1 MLGLPQTTEVK
12 KIIPKRALYSKF
24 EMNTA
29 EQKEFD
35 AAIRQMTI
43 VNEISLRTIPAL
55 QKQEKAVF
63 VLAVQLKQEGCAERL
78 LQRLC
83 KLIDQRLLLA
93 LCYEDKLRLALYF
106 DNRILLN
113 EFMPVAEQKVNLQG
127 TSLNDIWEHLALQ
140 VAKLTPCAGLTPASV
155 IANAGRRAETEAQIA
170 ALTKK
175 MFAEKQARKK
185 LTLREAINKLKKELE
200 ELELWNIS
208 TCNLWIRLQQT

>member
-24 EMNTA
+24 ELNTA

-63 VLAVQLKQEGCAERL
+63 VLAVQLKQEGCAEKILYKLSR
-78 LQRLC
+78 
-83 KLIDQRLLLA
+83 LIDQRLLLA
-93 LCYEDKLRLALYF
+93 LCYADKLQLALLF
-106 DNRILLN
+106 DNKILIN
-113 EFMPVAEQKVNLQG
+113 EFKPAAEQSVTLQG
-127 TSLNDIWEHLALQ
+127 TSLNNIWEHLALQ
-140 VAKLTPCAGLTPASV
+140 VAQLTPRAGLTPASV

-200 ELELWNIS
+200 EL
-208 TCNLWIRLQQT
+208 

>member
-24 EMNTA
+24 ELNTA

-35 AAIRQMTI
+35 AAIRQITI

-83 KLIDQRLLLA
+83 RLIDQRLLLA
-93 LCYEDKLRLALYF
+93 LCYADKLQLALLF
-106 DNRILLN
+106 DNKIFLN
-113 EFMPVAEQKVNLQG
+113 EFKPAAEQRVTLQG
-127 TSLNDIWEHLALQ
+127 TSLKDIWEHFALQ
-140 VAKLTPCAGLTPASV
+140 VANLTPSAGLTSASV

-200 ELELWNIS
+200 EL
-208 TCNLWIRLQQT
+208 

>member
-12 KIIPKRALYSKF
+12 KIIPKRDLYSKF
-24 EMNTA
+24 ELNTA

-78 LQRLC
+78 LQKLC
-83 KLIDQRLLLA
+83 RLIDQRLLLA
-93 LCYEDKLRLALYF
+93 LCYEDKLQLALYF

-140 VAKLTPCAGLTPASV
+140 VAQLTPRAGLTPASV

-200 ELELWNIS
+200 D
-208 TCNLWIRLQQT
+208 LQ

>member
-1 MLGLPQTTEVK
+1 MLGLPSATEVK

-24 EMNTA
+24 QLNTA

-55 QKQEKAVF
+55 QKKEQEKAVF

-83 KLIDQRLLLA
+83 RLIDQRLLLV
-93 LCYEDKLRLALYF
+93 LCYADKLQLALLF
-106 DNRILLN
+106 DNKIFLN
-113 EFMPVAEQKVNLQG
+113 EFKPAAEQRVTLQG
-127 TSLNDIWEHLALQ
+127 TGLNDIWDHLALQ
-140 VAKLTPCAGLTPASV
+140 VAQLTPRAGLTPASM

-185 LTLREAINKLKKELE
+185 LTLREEINKLKKELE
-200 ELELWNIS
+200 DLS
-208 TCNLWIRLQQT
+208 

>member
-1 MLGLPQTTEVK
+1 MLGLPSATEVK

-24 EMNTA
+24 ELNTA

-63 VLAVQLKQEGCAERL
+63 VLAVQLKQEGCGERL

-83 KLIDQRLLLA
+83 RLIDQRLLLA
-93 LCYEDKLRLALYF
+93 LCYEDKLQLALYF

-140 VAKLTPCAGLTPASV
+140 VAKLTPRAGLTPASV

-200 ELELWNIS
+200 DL
-208 TCNLWIRLQQT
+208 

>member
-1 MLGLPQTTEVK
+1 MLGLPSATEVK
-12 KIIPKRALYSKF
+12 TIILKRALYSKF
-24 EMNTA
+24 QLNTA
-29 EQKEFD
+29 EQKELD
-35 AAIRQMTI
+35 AAIRQLTI

-55 QKQEKAVF
+55 QKKEGDKAIF

-83 KLIDQRLLLA
+83 RLIEQRLLLA
-93 LCYEDKLRLALYF
+93 LCYEDKLQLALYF

-127 TSLNDIWEHLALQ
+127 TGLKEIFEHLALQ
-140 VAKLTPCAGLTPASV
+140 VANLTPLAGLTPASI
-155 IANAGRRAETEAQIA
+155 IANAGRRTELEQQIA

-185 LTLREAINKLKKELE
+185 LTLREAINKLKNELE
-200 ELELWNIS
+200 DLS
-208 TCNLWIRLQQT
+208 

>member
-24 EMNTA
+24 QMNTA

-63 VLAVQLKQEGCAERL
+63 VLAVQLKQEGCAEKL

-83 KLIDQRLLLA
+83 RLIDQRLLLA
-93 LCYEDKLRLALYF
+93 LCYEDKLQLALYF

-113 EFMPVAEQKVNLQG
+113 EFMPVSEQKVNLQG
-127 TSLNDIWEHLALQ
+127 TSLNDIWDHLALQ
-140 VAKLTPCAGLTPASV
+140 VAQLTPRAGLTPASV
-155 IANAGRRAETEAQIA
+155 IANAGRRAEAEAQIA

-200 ELELWNIS
+200 D
-208 TCNLWIRLQQT
+208 LQ

>member
-12 KIIPKRALYSKF
+12 KIIPKHALYSKF
-24 EMNTA
+24 QMNTA

-55 QKQEKAVF
+55 QKKEQEKAVF

-83 KLIDQRLLLA
+83 RLIDQRLLLA
-93 LCYEDKLRLALYF
+93 LCYADKLQLALLF
-106 DNRILLN
+106 DNKIFLN
-113 EFMPVAEQKVNLQG
+113 DFKPAAEQSVTLQG
-127 TSLNDIWEHLALQ
+127 TGLKDIWEHLALQ
-140 VAKLTPCAGLTPASV
+140 VANLTPSAGLTPASV
-155 IANAGRRAETEAQIA
+155 IVNAGRRAETEAQIA

-200 ELELWNIS
+200 DL
-208 TCNLWIRLQQT
+208 

>member
-12 KIIPKRALYSKF
+12 KIIPKRDLYRKF
-24 EMNTA
+24 ELNTA

-63 VLAVQLKQEGCAERL
+63 VLAVQLKQEGCAEKL
-78 LQRLC
+78 LQKLC
-83 KLIDQRLLLA
+83 RLIDQRLLLA
-93 LCYEDKLRLALYF
+93 LCYEDKLQLALYF

-113 EFMPVAEQKVNLQG
+113 EFMPVAEHKVNLQG

-140 VAKLTPCAGLTPASV
+140 VAQLTPRAGLTPASV

-185 LTLREAINKLKKELE
+185 LTLREAINKLKNELE
-200 ELELWNIS
+200 D
-208 TCNLWIRLQQT
+208 LQ

>member
-12 KIIPKRALYSKF
+12 KIIPKRDLYSKF
-24 EMNTA
+24 ELNTA

-35 AAIRQMTI
+35 AAIRQITI

-83 KLIDQRLLLA
+83 RLIDQRLLLA
-93 LCYEDKLRLALYF
+93 LCYEDKMQLALYF

-127 TSLNDIWEHLALQ
+127 TSLNDIWAHLALQ
-140 VAKLTPCAGLTPASV
+140 VAQLTPRAGLTPASV
-155 IANAGRRAETEAQIA
+155 IANAGRRAEAEAQIA

-200 ELELWNIS
+200 DL
-208 TCNLWIRLQQT
+208 

>member
-12 KIIPKRALYSKF
+12 KIIYKRALYSKF
-24 EMNTA
+24 ELNTA

-78 LQRLC
+78 LQKLC
-83 KLIDQRLLLA
+83 RLIDQRLLLA
-93 LCYEDKLRLALYF
+93 LCYEDKLQLALYF

-140 VAKLTPCAGLTPASV
+140 VAQLTPRAGLTPASV
-155 IANAGRRAETEAQIA
+155 IANAGRRAEAEAQIA

-200 ELELWNIS
+200 D
-208 TCNLWIRLQQT
+208 LQ

>member
-12 KIIPKRALYSKF
+12 KIIPKRDLYRKF
-24 EMNTA
+24 ELNIA

-63 VLAVQLKQEGCAERL
+63 VLAVQLKQEGCAEKL

-83 KLIDQRLLLA
+83 RLIDQRLLLA
-93 LCYEDKLRLALYF
+93 LCYEDKLQLALYF

-140 VAKLTPCAGLTPASV
+140 VAQLTPRAGLTPASI
-155 IANAGRRAETEAQIA
+155 IANAGRRAEAEAQIA

-200 ELELWNIS
+200 DL
-208 TCNLWIRLQQT
+208 

>member
-12 KIIPKRALYSKF
+12 KIITKRALYSNF
-24 EMNTA
+24 ELNTA

-35 AAIRQMTI
+35 AAIRQMSI

-63 VLAVQLKQEGCAERL
+63 VLAVQLKQEGCAEKL

-83 KLIDQRLLLA
+83 RLIDQRLLLA
-93 LCYEDKLRLALYF
+93 LCYEDKLQLALYF

-140 VAKLTPCAGLTPASV
+140 VAQLTPPAGLTPASV
-155 IANAGRRAETEAQIA
+155 IANAGRRAEAEAQIA
-170 ALTKK
+170 VLTKK

-200 ELELWNIS
+200 D
-208 TCNLWIRLQQT
+208 LQ

>member
-24 EMNTA
+24 ELNTA

-35 AAIRQMTI
+35 AAIKQMTI

-55 QKQEKAVF
+55 QKKKQEKAVF

-83 KLIDQRLLLA
+83 RLIDQRLLLA
-93 LCYEDKLRLALYF
+93 LCYADKLQLALLF
-106 DNRILLN
+106 DNKIFLN
-113 EFMPVAEQKVNLQG
+113 EFKPAAEQRVTLQG
-127 TSLNDIWEHLALQ
+127 TGLKDIWEQFALQ
-140 VAKLTPCAGLTPASV
+140 VAQLTPRAGLTPASV
-155 IANAGRRAETEAQIA
+155 IDNAGRRAEAEAQIA

-200 ELELWNIS
+200 DLS
-208 TCNLWIRLQQT
+208 

>member
-12 KIIPKRALYSKF
+12 KIIPKRDLYRKF
-24 EMNTA
+24 ELNTA

-78 LQRLC
+78 LQKLC
-83 KLIDQRLLLA
+83 RLIDQRLLLA
-93 LCYEDKLRLALYF
+93 LCYEDKLQLALYF

-140 VAKLTPCAGLTPASV
+140 VAQLTPRAGLTPASV
-155 IANAGRRAETEAQIA
+155 IANAGRRAEAEAQIA

-200 ELELWNIS
+200 DL
-208 TCNLWIRLQQT
+208 

>member
-24 EMNTA
+24 ELNTA

-63 VLAVQLKQEGCAERL
+63 VLAVQLKQEGCGERL

-83 KLIDQRLLLA
+83 RLIDQRLLLA
-93 LCYEDKLRLALYF
+93 LCYEDKLQLALYF

-140 VAKLTPCAGLTPASV
+140 VAKLTPRAGLTPASV

-200 ELELWNIS
+200 DL
-208 TCNLWIRLQQT
+208 

>member
-55 QKQEKAVF
+55 RKQEQEKAVF

-78 LQRLC
+78 LQKLC
-83 KLIDQRLLLA
+83 RLIDQRLLLA
-93 LCYEDKLRLALYF
+93 LCYADKLQLALLF
-106 DNRILLN
+106 DNKILLN
-113 EFMPVAEQKVNLQG
+113 DFKPAAEQSVTLQG
-127 TSLNDIWEHLALQ
+127 TGLKDIWEQFALQ
-140 VAKLTPCAGLTPASV
+140 VANLTPSAGLTPASV
-155 IANAGRRAETEAQIA
+155 IANAGRQAEIEAQIA

-200 ELELWNIS
+200 DLS
-208 TCNLWIRLQQT
+208 

>member
-1 MLGLPQTTEVK
+1 MLGLPSATEVK

-24 EMNTA
+24 QMNTA

-55 QKQEKAVF
+55 QKKEQEKAVF

-83 KLIDQRLLLA
+83 RLIDQRLLLA
-93 LCYEDKLRLALYF
+93 LCYADKLQLALLF
-106 DNRILLN
+106 DNKILIN
-113 EFMPVAEQKVNLQG
+113 EFKPAAEQSVTLQG
-127 TSLNDIWEHLALQ
+127 TGLKDIWEQFALQ
-140 VAKLTPCAGLTPASV
+140 VANLTPSAGLTPASV
-155 IANAGRRAETEAQIA
+155 IANAARQAEIEAQIA

-185 LTLREAINKLKKELE
+185 LTLREAINKLKNELE
-200 ELELWNIS
+200 DLS
-208 TCNLWIRLQQT
+208 

>member
-24 EMNTA
+24 ELNTA

-35 AAIRQMTI
+35 EAIRQMTI

-63 VLAVQLKQEGCAERL
+63 VLAVQLKQEGCAEKL

-83 KLIDQRLLLA
+83 RLIDQRLLLA
-93 LCYEDKLRLALYF
+93 LCYEDKLQLALYF

-140 VAKLTPCAGLTPASV
+140 VAQLTPRAGLTPASV
-155 IANAGRRAETEAQIA
+155 IANAGRRAEIEAQIA

-200 ELELWNIS
+200 DLS
-208 TCNLWIRLQQT
+208 

>member
-1 MLGLPQTTEVK
+1 MLGLPSATEVK

-24 EMNTA
+24 QMNTA

-55 QKQEKAVF
+55 QKKEQEKAVF

-83 KLIDQRLLLA
+83 RLIDQRLLLA
-93 LCYEDKLRLALYF
+93 LCYADKLHLALLF
-106 DNRILLN
+106 DNKILIN
-113 EFMPVAEQKVNLQG
+113 EFKPAAEQRVTLQG
-127 TSLNDIWEHLALQ
+127 TGLKDIWEQFALQ
-140 VAKLTPCAGLTPASV
+140 VANLTPSAGLTPASV
-155 IANAGRRAETEAQIA
+155 IANAGRRAEIEAQIA

-200 ELELWNIS
+200 D
-208 TCNLWIRLQQT
+208 LQ

>member
-24 EMNTA
+24 QMNTA

-55 QKQEKAVF
+55 QKKEQEKAVF

-83 KLIDQRLLLA
+83 RLIDQRLLLA
-93 LCYEDKLRLALYF
+93 LCYADKLQLALLF
-106 DNRILLN
+106 DNKILLN
-113 EFMPVAEQKVNLQG
+113 EFKPTAEQRVILQG
-127 TSLNDIWEHLALQ
+127 TSLNDIWDQFALQ
-140 VAKLTPCAGLTPASV
+140 VANLTLSAGLTPASV
-155 IANAGRRAETEAQIA
+155 IANAGRRAEIEAQVA

-200 ELELWNIS
+200 D
-208 TCNLWIRLQQT
+208 LQ

>member
-12 KIIPKRALYSKF
+12 KIILKRAFYRRF
-24 EMNTA
+24 ELNTA

-35 AAIRQMTI
+35 AAIRQMSI

-55 QKQEKAVF
+55 QKQEQEKAVF

-83 KLIDQRLLLA
+83 RLIDQRLLLA
-93 LCYEDKLRLALYF
+93 LCYADKLQLALLF
-106 DNRILLN
+106 DNKILIN
-113 EFMPVAEQKVNLQG
+113 EFKPAAEQSVTLQG
-127 TSLNDIWEHLALQ
+127 TGLKEIFEHLALQ
-140 VAKLTPCAGLTPASV
+140 VANLTQLAGLTPASI
-155 IANAGRRAETEAQIA
+155 IANAGRRAEIEAQIA

-185 LTLREAINKLKKELE
+185 LTLREAINKLKNELE
-200 ELELWNIS
+200 DLS
-208 TCNLWIRLQQT
+208 

>member
-24 EMNTA
+24 ELNTA

-55 QKQEKAVF
+55 QEQEKAVF

-83 KLIDQRLLLA
+83 RLIDQRLLLA
-93 LCYEDKLRLALYF
+93 LCYEDKLQLALYF

-140 VAKLTPCAGLTPASV
+140 VAKLTPRAGLTPASV

-175 MFAEKQARKK
+175 MFAKKQARKK

-200 ELELWNIS
+200 D
-208 TCNLWIRLQQT
+208 LQ

>member
-24 EMNTA
+24 ELNTA

-83 KLIDQRLLLA
+83 RLIDQRLLLA
-93 LCYEDKLRLALYF
+93 LCYKDKLQLALYF

-140 VAKLTPCAGLTPASV
+140 VAQLTPRAGLTPASV
-155 IANAGRRAETEAQIA
+155 IANAGRRADIEAQVA

-200 ELELWNIS
+200 EL
-208 TCNLWIRLQQT
+208 

>member
-12 KIIPKRALYSKF
+12 KIIPKRDLYSKF
-24 EMNTA
+24 ELNTA

-78 LQRLC
+78 LQKLC
-83 KLIDQRLLLA
+83 RLIDQRLLLA
-93 LCYEDKLRLALYF
+93 LCYEDKLQLALYF

-140 VAKLTPCAGLTPASV
+140 VAQLTPRAGLTPASV
-155 IANAGRRAETEAQIA
+155 IANAGRRAEAEAQIA

-200 ELELWNIS
+200 EL
-208 TCNLWIRLQQT
+208 

>member
-1 MLGLPQTTEVK
+1 MLGLPSATEVK

-24 EMNTA
+24 QMNTA

-55 QKQEKAVF
+55 QKQEQEKAVF
-63 VLAVQLKQEGCAERL
+63 VLAVQLKQKGCAEKL

-83 KLIDQRLLLA
+83 RLIDQRLLLA
-93 LCYEDKLRLALYF
+93 LCYEDKLQLALYF

-113 EFMPVAEQKVNLQG
+113 DFKPAAEQSVTLQG
-127 TSLNDIWEHLALQ
+127 TGLKDIWEQFALQ
-140 VAKLTPCAGLTPASV
+140 VAQLTPRAGLTPASV
-155 IANAGRRAETEAQIA
+155 IANAGRRAEAEAQIA

-200 ELELWNIS
+200 DLS
-208 TCNLWIRLQQT
+208 

>member
-12 KIIPKRALYSKF
+12 KIIPKRDLYSKF
-24 EMNTA
+24 ELNTA

-78 LQRLC
+78 LQKLC
-83 KLIDQRLLLA
+83 RLIDQRLLLA
-93 LCYEDKLRLALYF
+93 LCYEDKLQLALYF

-140 VAKLTPCAGLTPASV
+140 VAQLTPRAGLTPASI
-155 IANAGRRAETEAQIA
+155 IANAGRRTELEQQIA

-185 LTLREAINKLKKELE
+185 LTLREAINKLKNELE
-200 ELELWNIS
+200 DLS
-208 TCNLWIRLQQT
+208 

>member
-24 EMNTA
+24 AMNTA

-55 QKQEKAVF
+55 QEQEKAVF

-78 LQRLC
+78 LQKLC
-83 KLIDQRLLLA
+83 RLIDQRLLLA
-93 LCYEDKLRLALYF
+93 LCYEDKLQLALYF
-106 DNRILLN
+106 ANRILLN

-140 VAKLTPCAGLTPASV
+140 VAKLTPRAGLTPASV
-155 IANAGRRAETEAQIA
+155 IANAGRRAEIEAQIA

-200 ELELWNIS
+200 EL
-208 TCNLWIRLQQT
+208 

>member
-24 EMNTA
+24 QMNTA

-55 QKQEKAVF
+55 QKQEKAIF

-78 LQRLC
+78 LQKLC
-83 KLIDQRLLLA
+83 RLIDQRLLLA
-93 LCYEDKLRLALYF
+93 LCYEDKLQLALYF

-127 TSLNDIWEHLALQ
+127 TGLKEIFEHLALQ
-140 VAKLTPCAGLTPASV
+140 VANLTQLAGLTPASI

-185 LTLREAINKLKKELE
+185 LTLREAINKLKNELE
-200 ELELWNIS
+200 D
-208 TCNLWIRLQQT
+208 LQ

>member
-12 KIIPKRALYSKF
+12 KIILKRAFYRRF
-24 EMNTA
+24 ELNTA

-63 VLAVQLKQEGCAERL
+63 VLAVQLKQEGCAEKL

-83 KLIDQRLLLA
+83 RLIDQRLLLA
-93 LCYEDKLRLALYF
+93 LCYEDKLQLALYF

-140 VAKLTPCAGLTPASV
+140 VAQLTPRAGLTPASV
-155 IANAGRRAETEAQIA
+155 IANAGRRAEAEAQIA

-200 ELELWNIS
+200 DL
-208 TCNLWIRLQQT
+208 